1 MISITDYT
9 DEQVKLC
16 VKNDQ
21 IDKNLYQE
29 YGVKRG
35 LRDEQGQGVLTG
47 LTNISQITAFKNVN
61 GEKVPCD
68 GELLYRGY
76 NVRDLV
82 NGAADKRFILRREF
96 TFFYSEICLIMNSWQ
111 SSGKHLTTVW
121 ISLPTLQGTSL

>member
-61 GEKVPCD
+61 GEKIPCD

-96 TFFYSEICLIMNSWQ
+96 TFFYSEICLIMNNWQ

-121 ISLPTLQGTSL
+121 ISLPTLQGMSL

>member
-61 GEKVPCD
+61 GEKIPCD
-68 GELLYRGY
+68 GELLYRG
-76 NVRDLV
+76 
-82 NGAADKRFILRREF
+82 
-96 TFFYSEICLIMNSWQ
+96 
-111 SSGKHLTTVW
+111 
-121 ISLPTLQGTSL
+121 

>member
-61 GEKVPCD
+61 GEKIPCD
-68 GELLYRGY
+68 GELLY
-76 NVRDLV
+76 L
-82 NGAADKRFILRREF
+82 
-96 TFFYSEICLIMNSWQ
+96 SLI
-111 SSGKHLTTVW
+111 H
-121 ISLPTLQGTSL
+121 I

>member
-35 LRDEQGQGVLTG
+35 LRDEQ
-47 LTNISQITAFKNVN
+47 
-61 GEKVPCD
+61 
-68 GELLYRGY
+68 
-76 NVRDLV
+76 
-82 NGAADKRFILRREF
+82 
-96 TFFYSEICLIMNSWQ
+96 
-111 SSGKHLTTVW
+111 
-121 ISLPTLQGTSL
+121 

>member
-61 GEKVPCD
+61 G
-68 GELLYRGY
+68 
-76 NVRDLV
+76 
-82 NGAADKRFILRREF
+82 
-96 TFFYSEICLIMNSWQ
+96 
-111 SSGKHLTTVW
+111 
-121 ISLPTLQGTSL
+121 